1 MKQFTGIVIDN
12 KMAKTAKVLVKRI
25 KVHPLYKKQ
34 MRIKKIYHVHDEI
47 GAKEGDQVKFRDCR
61 PVSKTKRWQI
71 VEIVKEKERKND
83 TAKKRS

>member
-1 MKQFTGIVIDN
+1 MKQFTGVVIDK

-47 GAKEGDQVKFRDCR
+47 GAKEGDKVKFQGCR
-61 PVSKTKRWQI
+61 PISKTKRWQI
-71 VEIVKEKERKND
+71 VEIVKEKEREND

>member
-1 MKQFTGIVIDN
+1 MKQFTGVVVGK

-47 GAKEGDQVKFRDCR
+47 GTKEGDEVKFQGCR
-61 PVSKTKRWQI
+61 SSSKTKRWKI
-71 VEIVKEKERKND
+71 IEIIKD
-83 TAKKRS
+83 QGGKK

>member
-1 MKQFTGIVIDN
+1 MKQFTGLVIDK

-47 GAKEGDQVKFRDCR
+47 GVKEGDQVKFQDCQ
-61 PVSKTKRWQI
+61 PISKTKRWQI
-71 VEIVKEKERKND
+71 VKIVKEKEREND

>member
-1 MKQFTGIVIDN
+1 MKQFTGLVIDK
-12 KMAKTAKVLVKRI
+12 KMVKTARVLVKRI

-47 GAKEGDQVKFRDCR
+47 GTKEGDQVKFQDCH
-61 PVSKTKRWQI
+61 PVSKTKKWQI
-71 VEIVKEKERKND
+71 IEIIKEKERKND

>member
-1 MKQFTGIVIDN
+1 MKQFTGLVIDK

-47 GAKEGDQVKFRDCR
+47 GAKEGDQVKFRDCQ
-61 PVSKTKRWQI
+61 PISKTKRWQI

>member
-1 MKQFTGIVIDN
+1 MKQFTGLVID
-12 KMAKTAKVLVKRI
+12 KRMAKTARVLVKRI

-47 GAKEGDQVKFRDCR
+47 GTKVGDQVKFKDCR
-61 PVSKTKRWQI
+61 PVSKTKKWQI
-71 VEIVKEKERKND
+71 IEIIKEKEREND